1 MRPGAT
7 KLNGIWRPCIIY
19 NDDTIE
25 VLRFTTVAS
34 KKEAFFEAKCTIV
47 KRGKKDR
54 EIVKQ
59 RTVTKATPIQIDT
72 SKGRYPLGG

>member
-19 NDDTIE
+19 NDDTVE
-25 VLRFTTVAS
+25 VLGFTTVTT
-34 KKEAFFEAKCTIV
+34 KREAIREAWNTIV

-54 EIVKQ
+54 KIVEQ
-59 RTVTKATPIQIDT
+59 RAVAKTTTVPVDSQ
-72 SKGRYPLGG
+72 